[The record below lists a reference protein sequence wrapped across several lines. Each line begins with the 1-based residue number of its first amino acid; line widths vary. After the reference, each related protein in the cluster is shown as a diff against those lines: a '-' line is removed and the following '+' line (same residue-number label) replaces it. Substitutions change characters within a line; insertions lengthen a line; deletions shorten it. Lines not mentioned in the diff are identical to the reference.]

1 MDPVSI
7 FELTCTVLE
16 LSQKLYKF
24 FNAIRDAP
32 EEIRGYLSALEA
44 IRRVF
49 VDIQEYVEMYQLSA
63 FVMEDGVR
71 LRVIELALNDCE
83 QEFALQLS
91 FIEDSRPENAS
102 SFFAKAKKKV
112 QWVFKKEIIE
122 GLTRK
127 LEKLQSLLSLAVAT
141 STG

>member
-24 FNAIRDAP
+24 FEAIHDAP
-32 EEIRGYLSALEA
+32 EEIRGYLTALEA
-44 IRRVF
+44 VRRVF

-63 FVMEDGVR
+63 FAIEDGMR
-71 LRVIELALNDCE
+71 LKVIELALNDCE

-91 FIEDSRPENAS
+91 LIEDSRPENAS
-102 SFFAKAKKKV
+102 SFFAKAKRKV

-122 GLTRK
+122 GLAKK